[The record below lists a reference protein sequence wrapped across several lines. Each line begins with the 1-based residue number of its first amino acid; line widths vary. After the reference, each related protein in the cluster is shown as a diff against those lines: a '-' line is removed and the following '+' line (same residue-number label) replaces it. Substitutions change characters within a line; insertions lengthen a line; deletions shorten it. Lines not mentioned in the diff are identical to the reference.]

1 MEVHTMLTFISW
13 VLCLACFAL
22 AVYTASTIDPIA
34 FFILLV
40 PTWVFYRIAT
50 RKGRKAERQRKKANG
65 EYVSPIEGIFS
76 LLLVI
81 ILLPFHLLFGRSKK
95 PKPESAAERYL
106 RESKEYYAKD
116 LARYQ
121 ANKAMRENMLDE
133 ARRLEEQAR
142 YQPGYARKETRK
154 KVDRLR
160 REAGRL

>member
-1 MEVHTMLTFISW
+1 MLTFISW
-13 VLCLACFAL
+13 VLCFASLAGVFIIGDPFAGMFL
-22 AVYTASTIDPIA
+22 MIPAGI
-34 FFILLV
+34 
-40 PTWVFYRIAT
+40 FYLIAT
-50 RKGRKAERQRKKANG
+50 RKSRKAERQRKKANG

-160 REAGRL
+160 REAWRL

>member
-1 MEVHTMLTFISW
+1 MLTFIS
-13 VLCLACFAL
+13 
-22 AVYTASTIDPIA
+22 
-34 FFILLV
+34 
-40 PTWVFYRIAT
+40 WVFYRIAT

-133 ARRLEEQAR
+133 ARRPEEQAMKENKNIQLLGQLEQR
-142 YQPGYARKETRK
+142 TGKVYMGTEVDYKTYTYQRK
-154 KVDRLR
+154 
-160 REAGRL
+160 AQSA